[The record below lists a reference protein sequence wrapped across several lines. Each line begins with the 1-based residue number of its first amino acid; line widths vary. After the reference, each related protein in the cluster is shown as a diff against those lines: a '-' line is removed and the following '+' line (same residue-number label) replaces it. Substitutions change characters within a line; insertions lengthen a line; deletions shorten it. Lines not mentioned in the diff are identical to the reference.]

1 MLLCTP
7 ATPRGS
13 PLSVLGSYSHC
24 PPTLLLCSMTVTSW
38 PSRRSSRAH
47 AKPEMPA
54 PTTHTFLDE
63 TIVAPPVDMMDLLH
77 TRLF

>member
-1 MLLCTP
+1 
-7 ATPRGS
+7 
-13 PLSVLGSYSHC
+13 
-24 PPTLLLCSMTVTSW
+24 
-38 PSRRSSRAH
+38 
-47 AKPEMPA
+47 MPA